1 MSEDLNVRDQY
12 QNKAER
18 IATQNKMNIIN
29 PPEKVN
35 EDFDNN
41 QAIRNQ
47 VVNLIG
53 VKRVFNIFYSQD
65 LKPND
70 FSKNDQSNHI
80 RKDKEPMILNKLKK
94 HSYVE
99 SSLNAT
105 KSFNLFKK
113 KSVSTKFKEA
123 LIDNNQL
130 TNKIKRKVSV
140 PFN

>member
-1 MSEDLNVRDQY
+1 
-12 QNKAER
+12 
-18 IATQNKMNIIN
+18 MNIIN

-53 VKRVFNIFYSQD
+53 VKRVFNIFYSQE

-70 FSKNDQSNHI
+70 FSKNDLSNHI

-113 KSVSTKFKEA
+113 KSVSTKCKET
-123 LIDNNQL
+123 LIDNKQL